1 MLRFAQHDNVGMWML
16 HCACASFSMTG
27 NVMPSTFVMAG
38 IVSLRAFLLCHS
50 ERSEESTVW
59 MLRFAQ
65 HDNVGMWM
73 LHCACA
79 SFSMTGNVMPSTFVM
94 AGIVSLRAFLL
105 CHSER
110 SEESTVWMLRF
121 AQHDNVGMWM
131 LHCACASF
139 SMTGNVMPSTFVMTG
154 IVSLRA
160 FLLCHSERSEEST
173 VWMLRFAQHDNVG
186 MWMLRLCFVQHDRGE
201 DSQPSP
207 IVPLLA
213 KGEERFRQCRN
224 RVRSCF
230 ASLGM
235 VGAFS
240 VRNNRILAL
249 FCETYASLESWKT
262 QANLSE

>member
-1 MLRFAQHDNVGMWML
+1 
-16 HCACASFSMTG
+16 
-27 NVMPSTFVMAG
+27 MPSTFVMAG

-50 ERSEESTVW
+50 ERSEESS
-59 MLRFAQ
+59 A
-65 HDNVGMWM
+65 
-73 LHCACA
+73 
-79 SFSMTGNVMPSTFVM
+79 
-94 AGIVSLRAFLL
+94 
-105 CHSER
+105 
-110 SEESTVWMLRF
+110 
-121 AQHDNVGMWM
+121 
-131 LHCACASF
+131 
-139 SMTGNVMPSTFVMTG
+139 
-154 IVSLRA
+154 
-160 FLLCHSERSEEST
+160 
-173 VWMLRFAQHDNVG
+173 
-186 MWMLRLCFVQHDRGE
+186 WMLRLRFVQHDRGE